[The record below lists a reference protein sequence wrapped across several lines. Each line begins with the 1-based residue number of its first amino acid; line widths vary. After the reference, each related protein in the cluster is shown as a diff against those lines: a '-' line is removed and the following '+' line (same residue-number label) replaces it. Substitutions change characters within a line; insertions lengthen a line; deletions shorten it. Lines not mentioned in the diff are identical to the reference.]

1 MRGMPPENDRILGL
15 HRLTWL
21 ALSIQG
27 GLALVALGWAVWI
40 GLDIEE
46 WFPLEAWNGSGALVI
61 LATALAAAAPPSAAF
76 FWMRSSTAAPVVRF
90 RDDVRQRLIPLF
102 AETRFVDWFVI
113 SLTAGLT
120 EELAFRGALFD
131 TFEELLPDGWGIVA
145 AIAVPS
151 LIFGALHALN
161 RTYFLATTAAGVYFS
176 LLVLWSGNLWA
187 AALAHFLYDL
197 IVFVAE
203 GPSARR
209 EFSATTFA
217 STLAGSDLP
226 DERTDAGETVPLR
239 NEPTVASREG
249 EI

>member
-1 MRGMPPENDRILGL
+1 MPPENDRTLGL

-21 ALSIQG
+21 AVAIQG
-27 GLALVALGWAVWI
+27 GLALVAVGWALWI
-40 GLDIEE
+40 GLDISN
-46 WFPLEAWNGSGALVI
+46 WFPLDAWHGSGAAII
-61 LATALAAAAPPSAAF
+61 LATTLAAAAPPVAAF
-76 FWMRSSTAAPVVRF
+76 FWMQGSTAEPVARF
-90 RDDVRQRLIPLF
+90 RDDVRKRLIPLF
-102 AETRFVDWFVI
+102 AETRFVDWFAI

-120 EELAFRGALFD
+120 EELAFRGALLE
-131 TFEELLPDGWGIVA
+131 TFRVSLPQPWNLIA
-145 AIAVPS
+145 AVVVPS

-209 EFSATTFA
+209 EIAATT
-217 STLAGSDLP
+217 LAESDLP
-226 DERTDAGETVPLR
+226 NEPTEAGETVPLR

-249 EI
+249 EM